1 MRETI
6 LIWLAWHMPKELVK
20 WAAIRMMATASA
32 NEKYRDTAASELTCF
47 DALEVW

>member
-20 WAAIRMMATASA
+20 WAAIRMMATAGATSVVA
-32 NEKYRDTAASELTCF
+32 VEAHVL
-47 DALEVW
+47 